1 MLKKMNRLALY
12 IAVTAPLLLLSHAN
26 AEQAA
31 ISELTSINLDAI
43 ATTETTAFDLSHSA
57 TSADALLMPLMPL
70 NINTA
75 TQLEL
80 TALPGI
86 GTYKAAQII
95 QWREHNGEFVT
106 TTDLVNVKGIG
117 KGTITKLAGRI
128 TVTDL

>member
-12 IAVTAPLLLLSHAN
+12 IAVTAPLLLLSQAN

-31 ISELTSINLDAI
+31 ISELTSINLDPI
-43 ATTETTAFDLSHSA
+43 ATTETTAFDLSHSS
-57 TSADALLMPLMPL
+57 TSADALLMPL

-75 TQLEL
+75 TKLEL

-86 GTYKAAQII
+86 GAYKAAQII
-95 QWREHNGEFVT
+95 QWRDHNGEFVT

>member
-1 MLKKMNRLALY
+1 MNRLALY
-12 IAVTAPLLLLSHAN
+12 IAVTAPLLLLSQAN

-31 ISELTSINLDAI
+31 ISELTSINLDTI

-57 TSADALLMPLMPL
+57 TSGDALLIPL

-75 TQLEL
+75 TKLEL

-95 QWREHNGEFVT
+95 QWRDHNGEFIT

-117 KGTITKLAGRI
+117 KGTVTKLAGKI

>member
-31 ISELTSINLDAI
+31 LSQLTSVNLDAI
-43 ATTETTAFDLSHSA
+43 ATTETTAFDLSHSS
-57 TSADALLMPLMPL
+57 TSADALLMPL

-75 TQLEL
+75 TKLEL

-86 GTYKAAQII
+86 GAYKAAQII
-95 QWREHNGEFVT
+95 QWRDHHGEFVT

-128 TVTDL
+128 SVTDL

>member
-12 IAVTAPLLLLSHAN
+12 IAVTAPLLLLSQAN

>member
-12 IAVTAPLLLLSHAN
+12 IAVTAPLLLLSQAN

-43 ATTETTAFDLSHSA
+43 ATTETTAFDLSHSS
-57 TSADALLMPLMPL
+57 TSADALLMPL

-75 TQLEL
+75 TKLEL

-86 GTYKAAQII
+86 GAYKAAQII
-95 QWREHNGEFVT
+95 QWRDHNGEFVT

>member
-12 IAVTAPLLLLSHAN
+12 IAVTAPLLLLSQAN

-43 ATTETTAFDLSHSA
+43 ATTETTAFDLSHST
-57 TSADALLMPLMPL
+57 TSADALFMPL

-75 TQLEL
+75 TKLEL

-95 QWREHNGEFVT
+95 QWRDHNGEFVT

-117 KGTITKLAGRI
+117 KATITKLAGRI

>member
-1 MLKKMNRLALY
+1 MNRLALY
-12 IAVTAPLLLLSHAN
+12 IAVTAPLLLLSNAN

-31 ISELTSINLDAI
+31 ISELISVNHDPIAI
-43 ATTETTAFDLSHSA
+43 TETTAFDLSHSA
-57 TSADALLMPLMPL
+57 TSGDALLIPL

-75 TQLEL
+75 SKLEL

-86 GTYKAAQII
+86 GAYKAAQIV
-95 QWREHNGEFVT
+95 QWRAHNGEFIT

-117 KGTITKLAGRI
+117 KGTVTKLAGKI

>member
-12 IAVTAPLLLLSHAN
+12 IAVTAPLLLLSQAN

-31 ISELTSINLDAI
+31 ISELTSINLDTI

-57 TSADALLMPLMPL
+57 TSGDALLIPL

-75 TQLEL
+75 TKLEL

-95 QWREHNGEFVT
+95 QWRDHNGEFIT

-117 KGTITKLAGRI
+117 KGTVTKLAGKI

>member
-1 MLKKMNRLALY
+1 MNRLALY
-12 IAVTAPLLLLSHAN
+12 IAVTAPLLVLPYAN
-26 AEQAA
+26 AEQTATA
-31 ISELTSINLDAI
+31 MPELTSVSLDTV

-57 TSADALLMPLMPL
+57 VSRDALLFPL

-75 TQLEL
+75 SQLEL

-86 GTYKAAQII
+86 GAYKAAQII
-95 QWREHNGEFVT
+95 QWRDHHGEFIT

-117 KGTITKLAGRI
+117 KGTITKLAGKI

>member
-12 IAVTAPLLLLSHAN
+12 IAVTAPLLLLSQAN

-31 ISELTSINLDAI
+31 ISELTSVNLDVI
-43 ATTETTAFDLSHSA
+43 ATTETTAFDLSHST
-57 TSADALLMPLMPL
+57 TSADALLIPL

-75 TQLEL
+75 TKLEL

-86 GTYKAAQII
+86 GAYKAAQII
-95 QWREHNGEFVT
+95 QWRDHNGEFVT

>member
-12 IAVTAPLLLLSHAN
+12 IAVTAPLLLLSQAN

-31 ISELTSINLDAI
+31 ISELTSINLDPI
-43 ATTETTAFDLSHSA
+43 ATTETTAFDLSHSS
-57 TSADALLMPLMPL
+57 TSADALLMPL

>member
-12 IAVTAPLLLLSHAN
+12 IAVTAPLLLLSQAN
-26 AEQAA
+26 AEQTA

-43 ATTETTAFDLSHSA
+43 ATTETTAFDLSHSS
-57 TSADALLMPLMPL
+57 TSADALLMPL

-95 QWREHNGEFVT
+95 QWRDHHGEFLT

>member
-1 MLKKMNRLALY
+1 MNRLALY
-12 IAVTAPLLLLSHAN
+12 IAVTAPLLLLSQAN

-31 ISELTSINLDAI
+31 ISELTSVNLDVI
-43 ATTETTAFDLSHSA
+43 ATTETTAFDLSHST
-57 TSADALLMPLMPL
+57 TSADALLIPL

-75 TQLEL
+75 TKLEL

-86 GTYKAAQII
+86 GAYKAAQII
-95 QWREHNGEFVT
+95 QWRDHNGEFVT